1 MGLAPT
7 GKRRLVTAPTQSG
20 HWLAAFVERE
30 LWNIG
35 CERTGP
41 ALLSIDIRR
50 VDHLGA
56 PPAREELPLGGRGAV
71 NWNPGKPVDVS
82 FSPKYRILSM
92 IKRIPNSSSRRMNYA
107 EVSPRPRPW
116 CFLPSTTRT

>member
-1 MGLAPT
+1 MSALEGRTDNAVQAGPLPF
-7 GKRRLVTAPTQSG
+7 LTQSG

-56 PPAREELPLGGRGAV
+56 PPAREELSLGGRGAV
-71 NWNPGKPVDVS
+71 NRNPGKPVDV
-82 FSPKYRILSM
+82 
-92 IKRIPNSSSRRMNYA
+92 
-107 EVSPRPRPW
+107 
-116 CFLPSTTRT
+116 